1 LKPRAAAWIIPP
13 KWTQGGLRAAGAIK
27 YQHDRQVRAVLRP
40 MISVL
45 VLRHVA
51 NCLDLV
57 GCDPEP
63 ILAHF
68 KLRRD
73 DLDNS
78 RAVMPLA
85 DFLAFLERAA
95 ELAANP
101 YLGLQ
106 AGRLGALNSLGAPG
120 FLFLSAPSLRA
131 AFTGF
136 DAYLA
141 TIQDAVRNRFTT
153 EAGIATFEYMITDQ
167 TLLARR
173 QDAEFSIALMHNM
186 CRNYVGGDFELIEVR
201 FEHACQGDER
211 VYREFF
217 RCKVFFDQETNSFSF
232 EDQFLERT
240 SPVIDPEL
248 YPIVEEHLRRRVAEN
263 TRRAL
268 SHKEIVRVLE
278 DSPLDQTPTLEAV
291 AALMG
296 VSAATLNRRLRAE
309 GLRWRDLVNDRRMHA
324 AARLLRQSQRD
335 IADIALAVGFAESSS
350 FVRRFGRHFG
360 TTPQRFRKGAD
371 VREG

>member
-1 LKPRAAAWIIPP
+1 M
-13 KWTQGGLRAAGAIK
+13 
-27 YQHDRQVRAVLRP
+27 LRP
-40 MISVL
+40 TISVL

-57 GCDPEP
+57 GRDPEP
-63 ILAHF
+63 ILARF
-68 KLRRD
+68 GLRRD
-73 DLDNS
+73 DLDNA

-85 DFLAFLERAA
+85 DFLSFLELAA
-95 ELAANP
+95 ELVGNP

-106 AGRLGALNSLGAPG
+106 AGRLGALNSLGALG

-136 DAYLA
+136 DAYLG
-141 TIQDAVRNRFTT
+141 TIQDAVRKRFSA
-153 EAGIATFEYMITDQ
+153 EAGIASFEYMITDQ

-217 RCKVFFDQETNSFSF
+217 RCDVFFDQETNSFSF
-232 EDQFLERT
+232 EDHYLART

-248 YPIVEEHLRRRVAEN
+248 YPIVEEHLRRRVIET
-263 TRRAL
+263 TRRAR
-268 SHKEIVRVLE
+268 SHQEIVRALE
-278 DSPLDQTPTLEAV
+278 DSPLDRPPTLEEV
-291 AALMG
+291 AAAMD
-296 VSAATLNRRLRAE
+296 VSAATLSRWLRAE

-360 TTPQRFRKGAD
+360 MTPQRFRNARTISE
-371 VREG
+371 V

>member
-1 LKPRAAAWIIPP
+1 VLKP
-13 KWTQGGLRAAGAIK
+13 T
-27 YQHDRQVRAVLRP
+27 
-40 MISVL
+40 ISVL

-63 ILAHF
+63 LLAGLH
-68 KLRRD
+68 LRRN
-73 DLDNS
+73 DLDN
-78 RAVMPLA
+78 AKGVMPLE
-85 DFLAFLERAA
+85 DFLGFLELAA
-95 ELAANP
+95 VKAANP

-106 AGRLGALNSLGAPG
+106 AGRLGALNSLGALG

-136 DAYLA
+136 DSYLA
-141 TIQDAVRNRFTT
+141 TIQDAVRNRFS
-153 EAGIATFEYMITDQ
+153 AQGGIATFEYMITDQ
-167 TLLARR
+167 TLQSRR

-186 CRNYVGGDFELIEVR
+186 CRNYVGGEFELIEVR

-217 RCKVFFDQETNSFSF
+217 RCDVFFDQDTNSFSF
-232 EDQFLERT
+232 EDHFLGCK

-248 YPIVEEHLRRRVAEN
+248 YPIVEEHLRRRVADSA
-263 TRRAL
+263 RRAR
-268 SHKEIVRVLE
+268 SHKDIIRVLE
-278 DSPLDQTPTLEAV
+278 TSPLDRTPTLDEV
-291 AALMG
+291 AASMG
-296 VSAATLNRRLRAE
+296 VSVATLSRRLKAE
-309 GLRWRDLVNDRRMHA
+309 GMRWRDLVNDRRMHA

-335 IADIALAVGFAESSS
+335 VAEIALSVGFAESAS

-360 TTPQRFRKGAD
+360 TTPQRYRRAGSEKPGS
-371 VREG
+371 